1 MQDNRSFDNY
11 FGVLAYAAGTPYHS
25 ARGRRRRACVDGD
38 HTCVDGLSCK
48 MKRGTLVC
56 SNRNRSNTHGVV
68 RSFHDPRYCTGSS
81 ESTPNA
87 NPMDQATGHDTMGY
101 YTDADLPFY
110 HGLAES
116 FAISDRYFA
125 AVLGPTLAAARAL
138 VVGVLAQALSDAV
151 SPDRTVN
158 SQRRRAAVQADA
170 RRCLASSSRAPFTC
184 LWCCEQLGL
193 DPDRVRRA
201 LAARAAA

>member
-1 MQDNRSFDNY
+1 
-11 FGVLAYAAGTPYHS
+11 
-25 ARGRRRRACVDGD
+25 
-38 HTCVDGLSCK
+38 
-48 MKRGTLVC
+48 
-56 SNRNRSNTHGVV
+56 
-68 RSFHDPRYCTGSS
+68 
-81 ESTPNA
+81 
-87 NPMDQATGHDTMGY
+87 MGY

-116 FAISDRYFA
+116 FAISDRYFS
-125 AVLGPTLAAARAL
+125 AVIGPTLAAARAL

-170 RRCLASSSRAPFTC
+170 GRCLASSSRAPFTC